1 MGEPPERLSPK
12 PLNVEAASVIAN
24 VQRIHSQ
31 YWQCLKPGVVPMQD
45 LRRTDAQRA
54 SDMMRKAQQKELED
68 KFMML
73 PLYVQREK
81 LAGAFEN
88 QVLVTPDLY
97 KANKILLVLHDP

>member
-1 MGEPPERLSPK
+1 
-12 PLNVEAASVIAN
+12 
-24 VQRIHSQ
+24 
-31 YWQCLKPGVVPMQD
+31 
-45 LRRTDAQRA
+45 
-54 SDMMRKAQQKELED
+54 MMRKAQQKELED